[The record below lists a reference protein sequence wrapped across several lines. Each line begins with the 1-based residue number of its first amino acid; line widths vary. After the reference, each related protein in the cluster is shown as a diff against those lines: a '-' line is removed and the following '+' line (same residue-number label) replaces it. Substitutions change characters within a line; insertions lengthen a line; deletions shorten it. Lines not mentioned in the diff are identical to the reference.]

1 MKFFGKEDGSCEVGG
16 GDFGVGAGKTFGV
29 GEGIFGVGDEIL
41 GVGDKN
47 FRQRRWVGDRDFE
60 VAADK
65 KFWHRI

>member
-41 GVGDKN
+41 GVGD
-47 FRQRRWVGDRDFE
+47 
-60 VAADK
+60 
-65 KFWHRI
+65 